1 MKVLVTGGGT
11 GGHIY
16 PAIAMIKAIREEDP
30 SASFLYVGTENG
42 LENEIVPKYDIPFQ
56 TIEISGFKRKLSFEN
71 VKTVRRFLKGT
82 SRAKKLIREFKPDV
96 ALGTGGYVAGPVM
109 YAAARLGV
117 PTVIHE
123 QNSIPGLTNKFLS
136 RYATNVAVSFQE
148 AYGYF
153 PKDKTVFTGNP
164 RASEV
169 VNAEKTNLAAEFG
182 LKNDLPVVLIVGGSR
197 GAQPIHDAFLQALP
211 QLSDKHCQYLYITG
225 SVHYDKVKASISN
238 EETSAR
244 VVVRPFIHNMP
255 NVLASVD
262 AVVSR
267 AGATT
272 LAEITALGIPSILI
286 PSPYVTKNH
295 QEMNARALEDVGAAI
310 VHKETDWSG
319 EALEADIKTLFQNGK
334 AAEMQTAAASIAIP
348 EAAGRLHE
356 VMKTVANKR

>member
-1 MKVLVTGGGT
+1 M
-11 GGHIY
+11 
-16 PAIAMIKAIREEDP
+16 
-30 SASFLYVGTENG
+30 
-42 LENEIVPKYDIPFQ
+42 
-56 TIEISGFKRKLSFEN
+56 
-71 VKTVRRFLKGT
+71 
-82 SRAKKLIREFKPDV
+82 
-96 ALGTGGYVAGPVM
+96 
-109 YAAARLGV
+109 

-148 AYGYF
+148 ASGYF

-225 SVHYDKVKASISN
+225 SVHYDKVKTSISN

-319 EALEADIKTLFQNGK
+319 EALEADIRTLFQNGK
-334 AAEMQTAAASIAIP
+334 AAEMQTAAVSIAVP

>member
-16 PAIAMIKAIREEDP
+16 PALAMINAIRAKDP
-30 SASFLYVGTENG
+30 SASFLYIGTENG
-42 LENEIVPKYDIPFQ
+42 LENDIVPKHDIPFS

-71 VKTVRRFLKGT
+71 VRTVWRFLQGT
-82 SRAKKLIREFKPDV
+82 RRAKRLIRDFRPDV

-109 YAAARLGV
+109 YAAAKAGV
-117 PTVIHE
+117 PTIIHE

-136 RYATNVAVSFQE
+136 RYATKVAISFQE
-148 AYGYF
+148 AADYF
-153 PKDKTVFTGNP
+153 PNDKTVFTGNP

-169 VNAEKTNLAAEFG
+169 AHAQKANMASTFGFRENL
-182 LKNDLPVVLIVGGSR
+182 PIVMIVGGSR
-197 GAQPIHDAFLQALP
+197 GAKPIHDAFLEALP

-225 SVHYDKVKASISN
+225 SVHYDKVKESMSDRGDHAHI
-238 EETSAR
+238 
-244 VVVRPFIHNMP
+244 VVRPFLHDMP

-295 QEMNARALEDVGAAI
+295 QEMNARALENVGAAI
-310 VHKETDWSG
+310 VHKESEWSG
-319 EALEADIKTLFQNGK
+319 DKLEADIEAIFRKGK
-334 AAEMQTAAASIAIP
+334 AAEMKKAATALAVPDAADKLYDVMTSIA
-348 EAAGRLHE
+348 
-356 VMKTVANKR
+356 K